1 MVYPYLLSCSIL
13 EYTSKERRDVLSKI
27 LKVSDETHELV
38 MSLRS
43 GGETADDVIAR
54 YMREVKE
61 TPIEKVTRELQEF
74 KDFIEKVAARTTE
87 KIASEAT
94 PQKVSNRKTAGGGR
108 PAAEVFEQPEDD
120 SDPEKPCCKG
130 VKPCQHWEWL
140 GDTMVWRN
148 TLSSRIRQP
157 Q

>member
-1 MVYPYLLSCSIL
+1 M
-13 EYTSKERRDVLSKI
+13 SKI

-94 PQKVSNRKTAGGGR
+94 PQKSGRKTAGGGR
-108 PAAEVFEQPEDD
+108 SAADTFTQSDDVVDLEQ
-120 SDPEKPCCKG
+120 PCCKATTG
-130 VKPCQHWEWL
+130 KQPCKHWEWL
-140 GDTMVWRN
+140 GDRMQWVN
-148 TLSSRIRQP
+148 KLSNRIIEP
-157 Q
+157 GV